1 MSSPNIQFNNTYVEL
16 PERFYSHC
24 QPAGFDKP
32 RTIRVNED
40 LAGSLGFDPDWLT
53 STEGAEFTVGNR
65 LLDGSAPIAQAYAGH
80 QFGNFVGQ
88 LGDGRAI
95 LLGETIDDS
104 GQRYDIQLKGGGQT
118 PYSRRGDGR
127 CPLGPALREY
137 LVSEAMHA
145 LGIRTTRSLA
155 VTSTGE
161 QVRRQGPEPG
171 AVLVRVARSHI
182 RVGTFEY
189 FAARD
194 DTDALETLLQ
204 YSIDRHY
211 PDLESDS
218 PVALFEAVA
227 RRQAE
232 LIAHWQLVGFIH
244 GVMNTDNMLIC
255 GDTID
260 YGPCAFM
267 NEYDPST
274 VFSSIDRRG
283 RYAFANQPKIA
294 KWNLERFADTLMQ
307 IADDNHETRFQD
319 ILDSFPDWLEEASR
333 DGMADKLGLDEFQD
347 EDGNRLNRLL
357 ELMREHQVD
366 YTLTF
371 RRLSELADPSP
382 DSSNEK
388 VGEFFSL
395 PEAFSEWLSDWR
407 RRLRDRD
414 ESLGEIAD
422 AMKQVNPAVIPRN
435 YQVNDA
441 IQQAVE
447 DRNFGPFHDLV
458 DALGTPFEY
467 PDKKVSLLKPP
478 EPDQRVTKTFCGT

>member
-1 MSSPNIQFNNTYVEL
+1 
-16 PERFYSHC
+16 
-24 QPAGFDKP
+24 
-32 RTIRVNED
+32 
-40 LAGSLGFDPDWLT
+40 
-53 STEGAEFTVGNR
+53 
-65 LLDGSAPIAQAYAGH
+65 
-80 QFGNFVGQ
+80 
-88 LGDGRAI
+88 
-95 LLGETIDDS
+95 
-104 GQRYDIQLKGGGQT
+104 
-118 PYSRRGDGR
+118 
-127 CPLGPALREY
+127 
-137 LVSEAMHA
+137 
-145 LGIRTTRSLA
+145 
-155 VTSTGE
+155 
-161 QVRRQGPEPG
+161 
-171 AVLVRVARSHI
+171 
-182 RVGTFEY
+182 
-189 FAARD
+189 
-194 DTDALETLLQ
+194 
-204 YSIDRHY
+204 
-211 PDLESDS
+211 
-218 PVALFEAVA
+218 
-227 RRQAE
+227 
-232 LIAHWQLVGFIH
+232 
-244 GVMNTDNMLIC
+244 
-255 GDTID
+255 
-260 YGPCAFM
+260 
-267 NEYDPST
+267 
-274 VFSSIDRRG
+274 
-283 RYAFANQPKIA
+283 
-294 KWNLERFADTLMQ
+294 MQ